1 MAAPRN
7 AAPPSMPPMLTLD
20 ALDTR
25 LSVPTRQLAAPGP
38 DDAQF
43 LRMLRT
49 ATRVPDHGKRV
60 PFRLLRIAGDARLAL
75 ADAAEARLLEREAN
89 PGEGAIEKL
98 RNRFTLPPLTIA
110 VIAKLGDDEKIPVSE
125 RFSTASC
132 VCLLLLQA
140 AQAEGFGAQ
149 WLTGWPAYDRPFLEG
164 TLGLA
169 PEERLAGTIAIGTPL
184 VAVPERERPDA
195 AFLLTDLALQERRQ
209 PRPDQ
214 HRSTGRG

>member
-1 MAAPRN
+1 
-7 AAPPSMPPMLTLD
+7 MLTLD

-38 DDAQF
+38 DDAQL
-43 LRMLRT
+43 LRMLQT

-75 ADAAEARLLEREAN
+75 ADAAEARLRARE
-89 PGEGAIEKL
+89 PGTGDAVVEKL
-98 RNRFTLPPLTIA
+98 RTRFTTPPLTLA
-110 VIAKLGDDEKIPVSE
+110 VIAKLGFDDKIPASE
-125 RFSTASC
+125 RMATASC

-169 PEERLAGTIAIGTPL
+169 PDEQLTGTIAIGTPQ
-184 VAVPERERPDA
+184 VDAPERERPDPA
-195 AFLLTDLALQERRQ
+195 DLLTDW
-209 PRPDQ
+209 PP
-214 HRSTGRG
+214 TP